1 MLSERVSTRV
11 VRSGV
16 GHRSVLGVIGAVW
29 GVMGLSL
36 LLGWAVFRMALHAM
50 ELPSLALEWYHWLVL
65 VVNTLFMAY
74 SEGYKGFQ
82 LGASPRVAA
91 RVKYLYENPRLL
103 HVVFAPLFCA
113 SYFYTTK
120 RRQMAR
126 FILTA
131 MIILLILI
139 VSQFTQPWRGI
150 VDVGVVV
157 GLIWGILSMLVLTA
171 QAMFSDNFAY
181 SAELPE

>member
-1 MLSERVSTRV
+1 M
-11 VRSGV
+11 
-16 GHRSVLGVIGAVW
+16 LGVIGAVW
-29 GVMGLSL
+29 GLLGLSL
-36 LLGWAVFRMALHAM
+36 LLGWAVFRLTPYAM
-50 ELPSLALEWYHWLVL
+50 ELPSLTLEWYHWLAL

-91 RVKYLYENPRLL
+91 RVKYLYENPKLL
-103 HVVFAPLFCA
+103 HVIFAPLFCA

-120 RRQMAR
+120 SRQMAR

-131 MIILLILI
+131 MIILLIVI

-150 VDVGVVV
+150 VDAGVVV
-157 GLIWGILSMLVLTA
+157 GLIWGILSMLVYTA
-171 QAMFSDNFAY
+171 QALFSDRFAY
-181 SAELPE
+181 SAELPEGLPE